1 MRVETKIEENGNAI
15 MNANGSGR
23 NDGSSHAVETPAA
36 VTPATIPSATQVP
49 NNVPLVPSM
58 TAPSTTVT
66 QKSYPENSSGMM
78 SPPSNDSMDLTSL
91 KDSMDAAL
99 ATIKTEP
106 SAESEG
112 KIEDDKQ
119 DQLRAMYLAGF
130 RAAAQAQNVQQ
141 SLRENFETAK
151 QSSPLT
157 PNDETQNPLLKASS
171 RSNSAVLLA
180 PIGSSISPGMVSV
193 PVSSAAIETPPD
205 TTQMTTRGRST
216 RTASSNSSVLA
227 AAARSQALSPA
238 LSAAS
243 APGQSS
249 SGGSSGSNPFP
260 RKLMDM
266 LRKEDSSIVA
276 WLPSGEAFSVRDP
289 DRFIGDILPRYFR
302 HTKLT
307 SFQRQL
313 NLYGFRRITKGPD
326 AGAYRHEMFHRDHP
340 DRCLQMKRTKQKG
353 SASPR
358 LGGSPRLRSSS
369 VTSSPLLTP
378 DASPSTYSLEPG
390 ALSQSA
396 PTVLTSSM
404 IGRSAHVASATEERQ
419 AHFRSGSPSHLNG
432 SVPQTGL
439 SVLMNGG
446 VKTSQSVP
454 AFSSVSNINS
464 RYQEELVDR
473 ERQASALAAAGMV
486 AESVS
491 LTQPSNDQLRASG
504 GHISQG
510 LQAPPQLATGA
521 APLPPA
527 SGTTELDSINWNLMD
542 NIGSSHLDDIDL
554 DFATLFDPLQEAANM
569 NTEGSGWPTKSNV
582 AQSAPTTSVH
592 PGKPASNTGHPS

>member
-1 MRVETKIEENGNAI
+1 MQVETKIEENGNAI

-23 NDGSSHAVETPAA
+23 NDGISHAVETPAA
-36 VTPATIPSATQVP
+36 VTPATILTTTQVP

-58 TAPSTTVT
+58 TAPSTTVA
-66 QKSYPENSSGMM
+66 QQSHPENSSGMVM
-78 SPPSNDSMDLTSL
+78 SPPVSNDSMDLTSL

-99 ATIKTEP
+99 ATIKKEP
-106 SAESEG
+106 SVDSAEG
-112 KIEDDKQ
+112 KTEDDKQ

-130 RAAAQAQNVQQ
+130 RAAAQAQNAQQ

-157 PNDETQNPLLKASS
+157 SNDEIQNPLLKASS

-216 RTASSNSSVLA
+216 RTASSNSSVL

-378 DASPSTYSLEPG
+378 DASPSTYALEPG

-404 IGRSAHVASATEERQ
+404 IGR
-419 AHFRSGSPSHLNG
+419 
-432 SVPQTGL
+432 
-439 SVLMNGG
+439 
-446 VKTSQSVP
+446 
-454 AFSSVSNINS
+454 
-464 RYQEELVDR
+464 
-473 ERQASALAAAGMV
+473 
-486 AESVS
+486 
-491 LTQPSNDQLRASG
+491 
-504 GHISQG
+504 
-510 LQAPPQLATGA
+510 
-521 APLPPA
+521 
-527 SGTTELDSINWNLMD
+527 
-542 NIGSSHLDDIDL
+542 
-554 DFATLFDPLQEAANM
+554 
-569 NTEGSGWPTKSNV
+569 
-582 AQSAPTTSVH
+582 
-592 PGKPASNTGHPS
+592 